1 MKAALCKSLDGPESI
16 TIDDIPDPVAGPGQ
30 VVVRVKA
37 AALNFLDTLTVR
49 GKYQVKPDM
58 PFSPASEFAGVVDSV
73 GEGVATLKRGDRVT
87 GYLSSG
93 AAREK
98 VVVPEVALM
107 ATPDGVSDVVAAS
120 LVVTYATGLH
130 GLRDR
135 GQLMA
140 GETLA
145 VLGASG
151 GAGLAAVELGKLMGA
166 RVIAA
171 ASSDEKLEVC
181 KAHGADVTVNYSNT
195 DLKQA
200 LRDATNGKGVDVIY
214 DCVGGPYAEAALRSI
229 AWNGRFLVIGFA
241 AGEIPKIALNLL
253 LLKSSSLVGVFWGA
267 HAQRD
272 PKANQKNLK
281 DLMQW
286 LADGKIKPHVS
297 ATYPLSET
305 VAAIKA
311 LDQRKSTGKVVITM

>member
-1 MKAALCKSLDGPESI
+1 MKAALCKSLDGPDSI
-16 TIDDIPDPVAGPGQ
+16 VIEDLPDPVAGPGQ

-49 GKYQVKPDM
+49 GKYQVKPEM

-73 GEGVATLKRGDRVT
+73 GEGVTSYKPGDRVT
-87 GYLSSG
+87 GYLGSG

-98 VVVPEVALM
+98 VVVPALSLM
-107 ATPDGVSDVVAAS
+107 PTPDGVSDPVAAS

-135 GQLMA
+135 GQLKA
-140 GETLA
+140 GETLV

-171 ASSDEKLEVC
+171 ASSDEKLAVC
-181 KAHGADVTVNYSNT
+181 KEHGADVLINYAT
-195 DLKQA
+195 ADLKQA
-200 LRDATNGKGVDVIY
+200 IRDATGGKGADVIY
-214 DCVGGPYAEAALRSI
+214 DCVGGPHAEAALRSI

-253 LLKSSSLVGVFWGA
+253 LLKSSSLVGVFWGE
-267 HAQRD
+267 HARRD
-272 PKANQKNLK
+272 PKGNYKNLK
-281 DLMQW
+281 DLMGW
-286 LADGKIKPHVS
+286 LAEGKIRPHVF
-297 ATYPLSET
+297 ATYPLAQT
-305 VAAIKA
+305 VDALRA

>member
-1 MKAALCKSLDGPESI
+1 MKAALCKSLDGPDSI
-16 TIDDIPDPVAGPGQ
+16 VIEDLPDPIAGPGQ
-30 VVVRVKA
+30 VVVNVKA

-49 GKYQVKPDM
+49 GKYQVKPEM
-58 PFSPASEFAGVVDSV
+58 PFSPASEFAGVVDHV
-73 GEGVATLKRGDRVT
+73 GDGVTQLKAGDRVT

-98 VVVPEVALM
+98 VVVAAAALLP
-107 ATPDGVSDVVAAS
+107 TPDGVSDPIAAS
-120 LVVTYATGLH
+120 VVVTYATGLH

-135 GQLMA
+135 GQLQA
-140 GETLA
+140 GETLV

-151 GAGLAAVELGKLMGA
+151 GAGLAAVELGKNMGA

-171 ASSDEKLEVC
+171 ASSDEKLAVC
-181 KAHGADVTVNYSNT
+181 KSHGADALINYTTT

-200 LRDATNGKGVDVIY
+200 IRDATDGKGADVIY
-214 DCVGGPYAEAALRSI
+214 DCVGGPYAESALRSI

-253 LLKSSSLVGVFWGA
+253 LLKSSSLVGVFWGE
-267 HAQRD
+267 HARRD
-272 PKANQKNLK
+272 PKGNLRNLK

-286 LADGKIKPHVS
+286 LAEGKIKPHVS
-297 ATYPLSET
+297 ATYPLERT
-305 VAAIKA
+305 VDALRA
-311 LDQRKSTGKVVITM
+311 LDQRKSTGKVVITI